1 MNIGNK
7 LKKLRQDNHL
17 SQVQVAKKLGISQ
30 GTYATWESKTTNAT
44 LDLLEKVAKIYD
56 ISLYDV
62 IDEEIQPQDIIE
74 LINNYKILHQ
84 AQKETIVDLTKLM
97 VEKNAKFAEVR
108 EKSLVCEMQTYL
120 RSDLY
125 EVEVQDERLSAGFGT
140 GVTDNHESYTV
151 YTDTPVR
158 RYDSAARIK
167 GESMEPDIPNASIVT
182 FVDNGF
188 DVNGDIY
195 VISEGGYGEET
206 LYCKQVFCDEDGFR
220 CHSLNP
226 DPQYKDFYLGEDS
239 RILGAV
245 IDSFEEIDPSLIYD

>member
-44 LDLLEKVAKIYD
+44 LDLLERVAKIYD
-56 ISLYDV
+56 ISLSDV
-62 IDEEIQPQDIIE
+62 LDEENQSQDIIE

-97 VEKNAKFAEVR
+97 VEKNAKFTEVN
-108 EKSLVCEMQTYL
+108 EKAPVYDIKTYL

-167 GESMEPDIPNASIVT
+167 GESMEPEFPNFSIAT
-182 FVDNGF
+182 FLATGF
-188 DVNGDIY
+188 DQNGQIY
-195 VISEGGYGEET
+195 AIAEGDLGEEQ
-206 LYCKQVFCDEDGFR
+206 LYIKQVFREEDRFR
-220 CHSLNP
+220 IHSLNP
-226 DPQYKDFYLGEDS
+226 KYHDFYLGEDDHF
-239 RILGAV
+239 RIIGPV
-245 IDSFEEIDPSLIYD
+245 VDHFVQIEEEQIED